1 MKLFFKKIDIARAMP
16 HAMLCGALLLF
27 PYHIETSVE
36 PLKEYLAALK
46 ELTQQHDA
54 PQENLATL
62 YTLLEQQELTAI
74 TPEIID
80 AAFTEATTCLEK
92 GASESTAHLV
102 AELETQY
109 DNALAITDTE
119 NSPKRAAK
127 TLKKYLNLTVHNQLS
142 AGELFVGGDAH
153 IHRNLIVDGTTTF
166 AGGTI
171 ITGNETIN
179 GNLDVTGN
187 TTLGTCPTSINTI
200 QGTTNINS
208 ACAAPTTIGNSTST
222 TAINGPTTITST
234 AGIPLQVT
242 GNATNPAAK
251 ITGAGSAGA
260 LQLVGNQPSVGT
272 DLLLTID
279 PITGIVHQGP
289 GSAAGAIVNG
299 GQPGPLVIGTNDATS
314 MTFITNNAN
323 RIAIDS
329 SGAVT
334 IQQPAAGVALTI
346 VGGGADVTGTTN
358 INTTGVATTTVGN
371 CVTPSTNNLAGITN
385 INTTCGTPTNI
396 GNNTSPSTTTI
407 TGPTDIN
414 TGLSSATTTIG
425 NSGGPSTNT
434 ILGVTNINTTGT
446 QTTNIGNGA
455 SVVNVVATTNV
466 TGPLNV
472 NLSGNATTRIG
483 NPLTNTFIDG
493 MVDINTAPSA
503 GATNIGN
510 NSNTTTITGPTTMTS
525 SSGIPL
531 SVTGNA
537 TNTAILAIGN
547 NTTVAPALRLT
558 NNPAGAPTDFHLS
571 IDALGNVTTQ
581 FTVPIGKQI
590 VNGGQPGP
598 LTIGTTDATT
608 MSFITNDLQRILINQ
623 NGGVT
628 IQTPA
633 GGEQGLTIAGGGET
647 ITAGGL
653 TVVAGGAG
661 ITGTTNINT
670 SGAATTTIGNCAA
683 TNDIAGT
690 TTINTACATPTN
702 IGNATSVTTVNGPT
716 NINTTGTATTTIG
729 NNAGPSTTAINGA
742 TTIAATAGIPLSVT
756 GNASNPTI
764 VSTGSSTTTAPA
776 LQLINNPAGVDTDFF
791 LTIDSTG
798 VVKQSTST
806 IATGFI
812 VNGGQPGPLTIGTT
826 DATSMNFI
834 TNNTTRLGIDQNG
847 NITMPGFVTVGSL
860 DVLGTATINGLLYQ
874 LANTVSPNNILY
886 VQKGPITAPN
896 QFNSVKTALDSIAG
910 NSATNPFAI
919 NVGPGIFVEDAM
931 VMKPWVVIT
940 GEDQDASFILTNTG
954 NPANTSIFAG
964 AANSTLSYVT
974 LQGSTTPGFSALI
987 YTDSTGEF
995 GVDNVT
1001 FIGNSSALNMFG
1013 NAAVIHM
1020 RNIEIADQNGTGFST
1035 TNGVFNVDGSTPTAT
1050 PRFLTIQNL
1059 KWLPSN
1065 PIASNYDFIKLIGP
1079 SAAMTLSGVTAGSN
1093 VLLGGNFINN
1103 QNAAQMTLSNA
1114 NIAGFARAIYIPN
1127 IIPPFPGFGPLIAI
1141 SATATGFNTID
1152 LEIDQPFTSGS
1163 VQGSFDTINGKVII
1177 DPAITNLSVL
1187 IQEPANG
1194 GITAL
1199 GPLFTATTIN
1209 TITNISPEISYES
1222 DIGVI
1227 EGGLISGNNPLQAGT
1242 VTGLSPS
1249 FTVTAAAGNGYLMVG
1264 VSPNDN
1270 LRFTQWPQ
1278 QAIVLTATN
1287 ADYYLYIDQA
1297 GTLQTSFA
1305 ETSIEQ
1311 TIQLGKVRTGSS
1323 GVLFIQQQD
1332 KDARHMAT
1340 KIEEMLEQVFGPI
1353 YVNGSVVTQTGA
1365 LQLNVSQGQ
1374 YYFGNHQYTPAGGSA
1389 ITWEAFLGGST
1400 NAFLTNQSSVDYQ
1413 NYDGGNGSL
1422 VPIPLG
1428 DFARHELYV
1437 IGDGST
1443 ETYALVYSQTVY
1455 TTLNNAIIGANPAPP
1470 ATWNGNIA
1478 PLAAII
1484 VTNTTTPANGIQQ
1497 IIDQRP
1503 RPAFVAGTVSLASNN
1518 VNTLQFLT
1526 LDGTRVMAGHLQMGN
1541 NNITNAANITG
1552 NGLLTIGGGAGI
1564 TGATNINISGAA
1576 TTSIGTGGG
1585 TTNIGSSG
1593 TVNIGATTGTVDIL
1607 GTVGIN
1613 TSGSATT
1620 TIGNN
1625 AGPSTTS
1632 IRGAT
1637 TINATAGI
1645 PLNVTGNASNPTIVS
1660 TGSSTTTA
1668 PALTLVNNP
1677 TAFAGNLF
1685 LQIDAA
1691 SGAVTQGTASST
1703 GFIINGGQPGPLT
1716 IGTTNATTMS
1726 FITDNIERQLLDQNG
1741 STTFFAPTAGTNP
1754 TVTIQGDASH
1764 GALTTTGGT
1773 VLIGA
1778 PTTGVALTVTGNTS
1792 NSAILAIG
1800 NGSTTA
1806 AALQLIGNPT
1816 AASGDFILTI
1826 DPVTGVVKQG
1836 TSPFGNEI
1844 LNGGQPGPLTIGTTN
1859 ATSMNFV
1866 TNGATNTRLAI
1877 DSNGEVTIGAPTAG
1891 TALTVNGLSGQNAL
1905 ATTVSTVLIGQPA
1918 AGIALTVTGNT
1929 SNAALLVVGNGT
1941 TIAPALQLFGNPTST
1956 ILDHVLTIDPVT
1968 GVVKEG
1974 VASAAGFIVNGC
1986 QPGPLTIGTTNGT
1999 SFSLNTGSA
2008 GICNQRIVIDAN
2020 GGVTIQTPSSGTALT
2035 IVGGGE
2041 SVTGTT
2047 NINTT
2052 GVATTSIGISAGATT
2067 DIGTSGGNTNI
2078 GNCSSTNTIAG
2089 TTNINTACSTQTTIG
2104 NATSTT
2110 VITGT
2115 TNINATGFFA
2125 TNIGTSGAP
2134 TNIGSGASTN
2144 TIQGQ
2149 TIVTGS
2155 TNINTTG
2162 MFPTNIGNNLSTTHI
2177 IGQVLINDVPGNLTT
2192 IGTGGSPVTINGA
2205 TVITV
2210 TSGVPLTVNGNA
2222 SNPAIVANGNG
2233 TTTAPALKLVNN
2245 PTSLSTDFLLT
2256 IDGFGVVKQ
2265 GTSLSPVG
2273 NFIINGGQPGPLTIG
2288 TTNATSMNFIT
2299 SNVTRIALDQL
2310 GDIVITGTTAINT
2323 TGFATT
2329 TIGNC
2334 PNTTTNIS
2342 GTTNINT
2349 SGTCTT
2355 NIGTA
2360 GGATNIGSSVSSNTM
2375 QGTNRFIGNNF
2386 MSAASGVVLTVTGN
2400 ATNPSTVLVGNSSTT
2415 APALK
2420 LINNPTGV
2428 NTDFLL
2434 TIDSTGVVKQTGSS
2448 IQSGFIIN
2456 GGQPGP
2462 LTIATT
2468 NSSTLTLGGC
2478 NGTTIDIEGT
2488 TKINTT
2494 CAAATTI
2501 GNSAS
2506 TITTNTNVTVNG
2518 RIFTQAGSVGAPAY
2532 SFIGNTQD
2540 GMYAPAT
2547 NQLALVASGTAR
2559 VLIDSTQSVTIFSK
2573 YKVHAYLAA
2582 TQSVTGTATI
2592 AFDTETFDPNN
2603 NFTTGAGANY
2613 TAPVTGYYLATVN
2626 VGFVAGNNNVN
2637 HTVAFTVNNVAIPGY
2652 QATTSGANAAAGRI
2666 FLVGASVILNLNG
2679 GDVVRASYTAAAGTD
2694 VLQPN
2699 DTHIDIHYL
2708 SF

>member
-1 MKLFFKKIDIARAMP
+1 MKLFFKKIGIV
-16 HAMLCGALLLF
+16 HAMLCGALLLC
-27 PYHIETSVE
+27 PSRTEVSVG

-46 ELTQQHDA
+46 DFTQQQDA
-54 PQENLATL
+54 PQENLTTL
-62 YTLLEQQELTAI
+62 YTLLEQQELTSI

-80 AAFTEATTCLEK
+80 AAFTEAAACLGK

-102 AELETQY
+102 AELETHY
-109 DNALAITDTE
+109 NNALAITDTE
-119 NSPKRAAK
+119 EPQKRAAK

-142 AGELFVGGDAH
+142 AGELFVGGDTH
-153 IHRNLIVDGTTTF
+153 IHRNLLVDGTTTF

-200 QGTTNINS
+200 QGATNINTT
-208 ACAAPTTIGNSTST
+208 CAAPTTIGNSTST
-222 TAINGPTTITST
+222 TAVNGPTTITST

-242 GNATNPAAK
+242 GNATNAAAK

-299 GQPGPLVIGTNDATS
+299 GQPGPLIIGTNDATS

-385 INTTCGTPTNI
+385 INTICGTPTNI

-425 NSGGPSTNT
+425 NSGGPSTND

-455 SVVNVVATTNV
+455 GVVNVVATTNV

-472 NLSGNATTRIG
+472 NLTGNATTSIG
-483 NPLTNTFIDG
+483 NALTNTFIDG

-510 NSNTTTITGPTTMTS
+510 NSNTTAITGPTTMISTG
-525 SSGIPL
+525 GIPL
-531 SVTGNA
+531 TVTGNA

-547 NTTVAPALRLT
+547 STTVAPALRLT
-558 NNPAGAPTDFHLS
+558 NNPAGSPSDFFLT
-571 IDALGNVTTQ
+571 IDAAGNVT
-581 FTVPIGKQI
+581 KQGSAPFGEHI
-590 VNGGQPGP
+590 INGGQPGP

-608 MSFITNDLQRILINQ
+608 MSFITNDLQRILIDQ
-623 NGGVT
+623 NGGMT

-702 IGNATSVTTVNGPT
+702 IGNAASTTTLNGPT

-729 NNAGPSTTAINGA
+729 NNVGPSTTAINGA
-742 TTIAATAGIPLSVT
+742 TTIAATAGIPLSAT

-776 LQLINNPAGVDTDFF
+776 LQLLNNPVGVDTDFF

-826 DATSMNFI
+826 NATSMNFI

-847 NITMPGFVTVGSL
+847 NVTMPGFVTACSL
-860 DVLGTATINGLLYQ
+860 DVLGTATIHGLLYQ
-874 LANTVSPNNILY
+874 LANTVSPNNVLY
-886 VQKGPITAPN
+886 VQKGPIIAPN
-896 QFNSVKTALDSIAG
+896 QFNSVKTALDSITG

-919 NVGPGIFVEDAM
+919 NVGPGVFIEDAM

-954 NPANTSIFAG
+954 NPANTSIFTG

-1001 FIGNSSALNMFG
+1001 FIGNSSALNVFG
-1013 NAAVIHM
+1013 DAAIVHM

-1035 TNGVFNVDGSTPTAT
+1035 TTGVFNIDGSTPTAT
-1050 PRFLTIQNL
+1050 PRFLQIENL

-1065 PIASNYDFIKLIGP
+1065 PVASNYDFIKLIGP
-1079 SAAMTLSGVTAGSN
+1079 SAAATISQVTAGNN

-1103 QNAAQMTLSNA
+1103 QNAAQMTLSSA

-1152 LEIDQPFTSGS
+1152 LEIDQPFTTGS
-1163 VQGSFDTINGKVII
+1163 VQGSFDVNGGKVII
-1177 DPAITNLSVL
+1177 NPAISNLSIL
-1187 IQEPANG
+1187 MQNSSG
-1194 GITAL
+1194 GGLTVL
-1199 GPLFTATTIN
+1199 GPIFTATTIG
-1209 TITNISPEISYES
+1209 TITNITPLIGYES

-1227 EGGLISGNNPLQAGT
+1227 AGGSLSGNLPLLSGVLTGTTSSYAVTTSAG
-1242 VTGLSPS
+1242 S
-1249 FTVTAAAGNGYLMVG
+1249 GYLMVG
-1264 VSPNDN
+1264 TPPIDT
-1270 LRFTQWPQ
+1270 LRFVQWPQ
-1278 QAIVLTATN
+1278 QSVVLTGSNTDN
-1287 ADYYLYIDQA
+1287 FVFIDNT
-1297 GTLQTSFA
+1297 GTLQTALS
-1305 ETSIEQ
+1305 EPNLITNIE
-1311 TIQLGKVRTGSS
+1311 LGKVRTGTT
-1323 GVLFIQQQD
+1323 GILFIQESPD
-1332 KDARHMAT
+1332 NARHLAT
-1340 KIEEMLEQVFGPI
+1340 AIDDMLEEAFGPI
-1353 YVNGSVVTQTGA
+1353 YATGSIVSQTGTGA
-1365 LQLNVSQGQ
+1365 QELDVTSGK
-1374 YYFGNHQYTPAGGSA
+1374 YFFGSNSYSPTGGNA
-1389 ITWEAFLGGST
+1389 ITWEAYLGAGT
-1400 NAFLTNQSSVDYQ
+1400 NQFLTFQNMVDYQ
-1413 NYDGGNGSL
+1413 NYDGGSGSL

-1428 DFARHELYV
+1428 EFAKHELYV
-1437 IGDGST
+1437 IGDGAT
-1443 ETYALVYSQTVY
+1443 ETYALVYSQT
-1455 TTLNNAIIGANPAPP
+1455 TFTSLSAATLGVNPIPP
-1470 ATWNGNIA
+1470 VTWSENISPIA
-1478 PLAAII
+1478 SIV
-1484 VTNTTTPANGIQQ
+1484 VTNTTVPSEAIQV
-1497 IIDQRP
+1497 ILDERP
-1503 RPAFVAGTVSLASNN
+1503 RVGFSAASVAGVTVHGNLLGLLADDHPQYLLVNGTRAMSGNLNMGTNSITN
-1518 VNTLQFLT
+1518 VN
-1526 LDGTRVMAGHLQMGN
+1526 A
-1541 NNITNAANITG
+1541 ITATG
-1552 NGLLTIGGGAGI
+1552 LISTSGGATI
-1564 TGATNINISGAA
+1564 TGATSINGGVSAA
-1576 TTSIGTGGG
+1576 TTIIGTGGG
-1585 TTNIGSSG
+1585 ITNIGSSG
-1593 TVNIGATTGTVDIL
+1593 TVNIGTTTGTVDIL
-1607 GTVGIN
+1607 GTTGIN

-1625 AGPSTTS
+1625 TGPSTTT
-1632 IRGAT
+1632 IDGAT

-1645 PLNVTGNASNPTIVS
+1645 PLSVTGNASNPTIVS

-1668 PALTLVNNP
+1668 PALKLVNNP

-1685 LQIDAA
+1685 LQIDSA
-1691 SGAVTQGTASST
+1691 SGAVTQSTASGT

-1716 IGTTNATTMS
+1716 IGTTDATTMA

-1778 PTTGVALTVTGNTS
+1778 PAAGVALTVTGNTS

-1806 AALQLIGNPT
+1806 PALQLIGNPT

-1826 DPVTGVVKQG
+1826 DPITGVVKQG
-1836 TSPFGNEI
+1836 ISPFGNEI

-1859 ATSMNFV
+1859 ATSMNFI
-1866 TNGATNTRLAI
+1866 TSGTTRI
-1877 DSNGEVTIGAPTAG
+1877 GINSNGEVTIGAPTTG
-1891 TALTVNGLSGQNAL
+1891 TALTVNGAAGATTMQINGVAGQNAL
-1905 ATTVSTVLIGQPA
+1905 ATTVGTVLIGQPA

-1929 SNAALLVVGNGT
+1929 SNPALLVVGNGT
-1941 TIAPALQLFGNPTST
+1941 TLAPALQLFGNPASA
-1956 ILDHVLTIDPVT
+1956 LGDNVLTIDPVT

-1974 VASAAGFIVNGC
+1974 AASGAGFIVNGC

-1999 SFSLNTGSA
+1999 TLSLNTGSA

-2052 GVATTSIGISAGATT
+2052 GVATTSIGSGAGATT
-2067 DIGTSGGNTNI
+2067 NIGTSGGTTNI
-2078 GNCSSTNTIAG
+2078 GASSSTNTVIG
-2089 TTNINTACSTQTTIG
+2089 TTNINTGVSTSNTNIG
-2104 NATSTT
+2104 NALSTT

-2115 TNINATGFFA
+2115 TNINATGFLA

-2144 TIQGQ
+2144 TVQGQ
-2149 TIVTGS
+2149 TIITGS
-2155 TNINTTG
+2155 TNINITG
-2162 MFPTNIGNNLSTTHI
+2162 MFPTTIGNALSTTHI

-2192 IGTGGSPVTINGA
+2192 IGTGGSPLTINGA

-2222 SNPAIVANGNG
+2222 SNPAILAVGNS
-2233 TTTAPALKLVNN
+2233 TTTGPALKLTNN
-2245 PTSLSTDFLLT
+2245 PTSLTTDFLLT

-2310 GDIVITGTTAINT
+2310 GDIVITGTTNINT
-2323 TGFATT
+2323 TG
-2329 TIGNC
+2329 
-2334 PNTTTNIS
+2334 
-2342 GTTNINT
+2342 
-2349 SGTCTT
+2349 
-2355 NIGTA
+2355 
-2360 GGATNIGSSVSSNTM
+2360 
-2375 QGTNRFIGNNF
+2375 
-2386 MSAASGVVLTVTGN
+2386 TG
-2400 ATNPSTVLVGNSSTT
+2400 
-2415 APALK
+2415 
-2420 LINNPTGV
+2420 
-2428 NTDFLL
+2428 
-2434 TIDSTGVVKQTGSS
+2434 
-2448 IQSGFIIN
+2448 
-2456 GGQPGP
+2456 
-2462 LTIATT
+2462 
-2468 NSSTLTLGGC
+2468 
-2478 NGTTIDIEGT
+2478 
-2488 TKINTT
+2488 
-2494 CAAATTI
+2494 ATTI
-2501 GNSAS
+2501 GNGAS

-2518 RIFTQAGSVGAPAY
+2518 RIFTAAGSVGAPAY

-2540 GMYAPAT
+2540 GIYAPAT
-2547 NQLALVASGTAR
+2547 NQLALVTSNTAR
-2559 VLIDSTQSVTIFSK
+2559 LVIDSTGSVSYFSR
-2573 YKVHAYLAA
+2573 YRAHAYRITTVQNVTAGTSPA
-2582 TQSVTGTATI
+2582 TIVFNSVASPGYDTNGNFNTAT
-2592 AFDTETFDPNN
+2592 
-2603 NFTTGAGANY
+2603 GLY
-2613 TAPVTGYYLATVN
+2613 TAPISGYYLVAVN
-2626 VGFVAGNNNVN
+2626 VGM
-2637 HTVAFTVNNVAIPGY
+2637 
-2652 QATTSGANAAAGRI
+2652 TSGTNNSTRTVDLIKNGAVVTGFSASGSTFGGAAVQSAIHTTGIVQLNAGDT
-2666 FLVGASVILNLNG
+2666 VGAQYTTGVGFG
-2679 GDVVRASYTAAAGTD
+2679 GDN
-2694 VLQPN
+2694 LQIN
-2699 DTHIDIHYL
+2699 TTHIDIHFM
-2708 SF
+2708 STV